1 MLEKFYPLLAQSTRR
16 SRTLLKA
23 LRAGRP
29 ANIQQSLG
37 LSTTATDDED
47 PDRKASPPMS
57 VTCCRLIEAL
67 RNSISSSPVSFG
79 VFPRPIEDFTLYYGR
94 GTNARQ
100 LSLHN
105 ASTDELEHLSRA
117 CDPAKFGRNTEA
129 VLDESYR
136 RAGKLDVDVFAT
148 KFDAERSGLLG
159 RIKSDLLSGE
169 EHNRHVEAELYKLN
183 VYGKDGFFK
192 PHKDT
197 PRGVNM
203 FASLVVV
210 FPTPHEGG
218 ALVLRSGDKEWTFDS
233 AKELAALRSP
243 SIAYMA
249 FYSDV
254 EHEILPVQSGHR
266 VTLTY
271 NLYFAQ
277 PTFPEFSIPV
287 NQASFEKEQTFKA
300 NLAKLLDEPDFLPK
314 GGLIGFG
321 LQYQYPIAVD
331 LKKPFGST
339 MEYLKGSDAMI
350 RRVCKELSL
359 PIQLKVYTQDDREN
373 VAVLTDHVI
382 QFKESSWVDG
392 YVFQELAREKG
403 AIVLLNEDKGDSDGE
418 DRDDCDDEDWSP
430 DLEGMGGV
438 SIQWITEMAQRNITR
453 TAFVFHGNQPELD
466 YCYGT
471 MCLIAEV
478 GPAGDRKTLRVRPT
492 KSRDRK

>member
-1 MLEKFYPLLAQSTRR
+1 MLVAGIIAFSFFITVSWQFFGPVQFGFFVEEVLGQRATATRRVAPLGQCPGDFADWPGNFVFVTVKTTAANHANRIKWLMQTWIPLALSIRGKNNESLVKSTRR

-23 LRAGRP
+23 LRAGR
-29 ANIQQSLG
+29 
-37 LSTTATDDED
+37 
-47 PDRKASPPMS
+47 
-57 VTCCRLIEAL
+57 AL

-79 VFPRPIEDFTLYYGR
+79 VYPRPVEDFTLYYGR

-129 VLDESYR
+129 VLDESFR

-159 RIKSDLLSGE
+159 RIKSDLLSGD

-183 VYGKDGFFK
+183 VY
-192 PHKDT
+192 
-197 PRGVNM
+197 
-203 FASLVVV
+203 
-210 FPTPHEGG
+210 
-218 ALVLRSGDKEWTFDS
+218 
-233 AKELAALRSP
+233 AKLL
-243 SIAYMA
+243 
-249 FYSDV
+249 D
-254 EHEILPVQSGHR
+254 
-266 VTLTY
+266 
-271 NLYFAQ
+271 
-277 PTFPEFSIPV
+277 
-287 NQASFEKEQTFKA
+287 
-300 NLAKLLDEPDFLPK
+300 LAKLLDEPDFLPK

-478 GPAGDRKTLRVRPT
+478 GPAGDRKTLHVRPT